1 MYSIICVFLIHIII
15 FTLQHALF
23 SHLLIHANLVYSFHV
38 PNSIPLN
45 DNSAVYLPT
54 LQATDSRD
62 ISLLLAMLQLTL
74 SYLALR
80 TRTWFHSAFISIPSP
95 GPTKGKSETLSPWS
109 LLAGF
114 LWSPATWPLRQR
126 EATSA
131 FRCSFAPPKEMWGAV
146 SFSSPEPKLTRT
158 SLHWDLYTFRFPE
171 GHLVAWSPSR
181 KRLEVSYY
189 SETGQSQRLTF

>member
-15 FTLQHALF
+15 FTLQYALF
-23 SHLLIHANLVYSFHV
+23 SHLLIHADLVYSFHV

-114 LWSPATWPLRQR
+114 LWSPATDHYDKEKRPRRSGVALPLLR
-126 EATSA
+126 
-131 FRCSFAPPKEMWGAV
+131 RCGELCL
-146 SFSSPEPKLTRT
+146 SPALN
-158 SLHWDLYTFRFPE
+158 LN
-171 GHLVAWSPSR
+171 
-181 KRLEVSYY
+181 
-189 SETGQSQRLTF
+189 